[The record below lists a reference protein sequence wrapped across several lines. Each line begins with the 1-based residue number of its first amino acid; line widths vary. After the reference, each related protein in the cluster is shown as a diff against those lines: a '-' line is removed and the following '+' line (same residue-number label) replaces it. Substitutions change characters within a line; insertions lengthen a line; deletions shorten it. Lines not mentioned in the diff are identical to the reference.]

1 MITQTKTTWQKVELG
16 DIAFINPDSV
26 GKDFTFEQ
34 ILYSDI
40 SSVGT
45 GIADAPIEIS
55 FSDAPSRA
63 RRLVKDG
70 DTILSTVRPN
80 RRSFLYLREPEEN
93 RVVSTG
99 FAVLR
104 AGDKIDSR
112 FLYYLVSNQPFTD
125 YLTLHAKGA
134 AYPAVDEEIIAGAN
148 IVIPEIKTQK
158 QIADVLSA
166 YDDLIENNTKRSK
179 ILEQIAQAIY
189 KEWFVYFRF
198 PGHEKVKMIDSK
210 TEFGK
215 IPEGWEVKR
224 LEENFEIVLGG
235 TPSRANPDYWGGDI
249 PWINSGEVNHL
260 RIISPSELITK
271 KGLDNSATKLMPK
284 RTAVLAITGA
294 TLGQVS
300 LLEIECSA
308 NQSVVGVY
316 DKDALYSE
324 YLYLF
329 VSSQIEDIISKSG
342 GSAQQHINKKIIE
355 EYPILLPPEK
365 DIENFNKTIRPPFD
379 LLSDLLFANQNLRQ
393 ARDLLLPK
401 LVGGEI
407 EVR

>member
-1 MITQTKTTWQKVELG
+1 MPQTKSQPKNWQKVKLG
-16 DIAFINPDSV
+16 EVVSINPDSV

-34 ILYSDI
+34 ILYTDI

-45 GIADAPIEIS
+45 GISDAPTEIPL
-55 FSDAPSRA
+55 SDAPSRA

-80 RRSFLYLREPEEN
+80 RRSFLYLKEPEEN

-134 AYPAVDEEIIAGAN
+134 AYPAIDEDIIANAD
-148 IVIPEIKTQK
+148 VVLPELNDQK
-158 QIADVLSA
+158 QIADVLST
-166 YDDLIENNTKRSK
+166 YDDLIENNTKRIK
-179 ILEQIAQAIY
+179 VLEEMAQAIY

-215 IPEGWEVKR
+215 IPEGWKIK
-224 LEENFEIVLGG
+224 N
-235 TPSRANPDYWGGDI
+235 
-249 PWINSGEVNHL
+249 
-260 RIISPSELITK
+260 
-271 KGLDNSATKLMPK
+271 
-284 RTAVLAITGA
+284 
-294 TLGQVS
+294 LGQVS
-300 LLEIECSA
+300 ENYDSKRRPISKMKREEIRGDIPYYGAAKIIDYVNNHIFDGKYLLMAEDGSVITKSGNPVLQFVNEKFWA
-308 NQSVVGVY
+308 NNHTHILRGREVTT
-316 DKDALYSE
+316 E
-324 YLYLF
+324 YLYLSLIQF
-329 VSSQIEDIISKSG
+329 PIQGYITGV
-342 GSAQQHINKKIIE
+342 AQPKINQDNLNRI
-355 EYPILLPPEK
+355 PILVPENEIAQK
-365 DIENFNKTIRPPFD
+365 FD
-379 LLSDLLFANQNLRQ
+379 GLVESTFEDAWKLKEIVIKLSK

-401 LVGGEI
+401 LVNGEI